1 MKNRVIYILFSISLF
16 YSCKSIRPFFIKNE
30 KKENR
35 KEKKII
41 KKNPSVIK
49 SDTIDIVKR
58 DTIKVYVPDTNLA
71 KSLIRHNTLS
81 YNTISFTARMHFE
94 SEKEKQNFNAGF
106 RLEKD
111 KKIWVSIYAPVIGE
125 VARALITPDSV
136 WAMEKLNKNAY
147 EYAYADLQKLVNV
160 DVDFYSLQNIIVAN
174 PFAVTG
180 VITDLVSLPL
190 LKTVEVK
197 NNEISNQLSFNINDS
212 TMKQQHVITT
222 RASANS
228 TILVSYAK
236 YAFMD
241 NVKRPTEI
249 TFHIQDLKGA
259 AYLEMSINKM
269 EINKPLEFPYKV
281 PAKYKFVKK

>member
-1 MKNRVIYILFSISLF
+1 MKNRVLSILLITLF
-16 YSCKSIRPFFIKNE
+16 FTSCKSIRPFFIKNE

-35 KEKKII
+35 KEKKNI
-41 KKNPSVIK
+41 KKNTAVIK
-49 SDTIDIVKR
+49 TDTVDIVKR
-58 DTIKVYVPDTNLA
+58 DTIKAYVPDTNLA
-71 KSLIRHNTLS
+71 KILIQKNTLS

-111 KKIWVSIYAPVIGE
+111 KKIWVSIYAPIIGE

-147 EYAYADLQKLVNV
+147 EYAYTDLQKLVNV
-160 DVDFYSLQNIIVAN
+160 DVDFYSLQNIIIAN
-174 PFAVTG
+174 PFAVAG
-180 VITDLVSLPL
+180 SIANIVSLPL
-190 LKTVEVK
+190 YKTVEVK
-197 NNEISNQLSFNINDS
+197 NNDYTNQLSFNVNDS
-212 TMKQQHVITT
+212 TLKQQHVITT
-222 RASANS
+222 RANANS

-236 YAFMD
+236 YLLMD

-249 TFHIQDLKGA
+249 NFNIQDLKGA

-281 PAKYKFVKK
+281 PAKYKMVKK